1 MRNAGH
7 PAFKTI
13 ADAQKKLSGEQDRL
27 GRTKKQHTMLKK
39 RIDKDN
45 AQLKQLAG
53 AGENLLRLT
62 LVKEKAEQRLKDL
75 SSLVEKTAGCA
86 KRKRNIRS

>member
-1 MRNAGH
+1 VRNAGH

-27 GRTKKQHTMLKK
+27 GRTKKQHTMLKE
-39 RIDKDN
+39 RIDKDK

-62 LVKEKAEQRLKDL
+62 SVKEKAEQRLKDL
-75 SSLVEKTAGCA
+75 SSLV
-86 KRKRNIRS
+86 